1 MKKFLSTLLMLTC
14 VLGLT
19 ACGSEDAVSELQQS
33 KVDAAKYKAGYVV
46 EMTLSVVEQM
56 DVDQILAD
64 YNNMELAQQFT
75 AMYTESTQ
83 DTSFEAGPKAV
94 RGAFSSF
101 QDGME
106 AMGTVVE
113 IGEPTATAKGDE
125 IVVLVPITGENAS
138 GEVEILFSNDIFFEM
153 SSCTLNIEE
162 SFSDLMTRAAL
173 NTLIGMAMV
182 FVVLIIII
190 AIISAMSII
199 PKLQAKFAKKEE
211 AEAAPVEATPVAVAP
226 VVAEEELAD
235 DMELVAVIAAAIAAY
250 EGTSTDGFRVRSI
263 RRANTS
269 KWKRA

>member
-1 MKKFLSTLLMLTC
+1 MLTC

-113 IGEPTATAKGDE
+113 IGEPEAEVKGDE

-162 SFSDLMTRAAL
+162 SFSDLMIRAAL

-211 AEAAPVEATPVAVAP
+211 ATVPVEAAPVVVAP

-263 RRANTS
+263 KRANTS